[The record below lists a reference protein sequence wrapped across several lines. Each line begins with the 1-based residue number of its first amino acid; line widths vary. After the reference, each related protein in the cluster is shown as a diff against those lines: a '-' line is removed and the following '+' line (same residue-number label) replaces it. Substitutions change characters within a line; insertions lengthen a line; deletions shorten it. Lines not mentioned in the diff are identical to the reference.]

1 VRTAMTKE
9 KSFIIDAITL
19 LDLIHTKETTGRG
32 PSFHTYAGQVKATI
46 REGKDILASE
56 EQK

>member
-1 VRTAMTKE
+1 MTKE